1 MKTLKELQERGT
13 NYLCGYTDALV
24 DIAHLL
30 IDQQRAGGLLEYLN
44 TYIDTLF
51 DTLLEEEKEDVTK

>member
-24 DIAHLL
+24 DIAQLL
-30 IDQQRAGGLLEYLN
+30 IDRQRAGGLLEYLN
-44 TYIDTLF
+44 TYIDTL
-51 DTLLEEEKEDVTK
+51 LEEEKEDAAK